1 MQPEQN
7 KYFSFVSLSNSNWL
21 MKSLPLC
28 LAPLM
33 LAGCGTSGSTS
44 RSMFEI
50 QAKDRPVYE
59 KILSEQ
65 ETKIRY
71 IRSFDLTTLACREI
85 WPEKPDEAHSILVFI
100 HGTAAQSRLY
110 LPLADTLRKNNIATV
125 LLDLRG
131 HGLSGGERG
140 DTPSIDA
147 LVRDVRITLDS
158 IRNAYPGK
166 KIILGGHSLG
176 AGLSLKFVEFF
187 GSRKK
192 LYTPP
197 DAMIL
202 MSGGFLISKDC
213 DSSEA
218 NRLAEYQNGRSF
230 AKIDAMDMAL
240 YFPAGYFGIHPKS
253 IEVLLPN
260 EDSVVARAVKQGLF
274 TTKYSLQFFLAS
286 FPFEP
291 RLTYRKLKFPV
302 LLVAGKQDELMRTC
316 DAIYSYEKLQMPN
329 KELFLVSEAN
339 HTNIIWLSAG
349 AIAEWINGLEMK
361 MDSN

>member
-1 MQPEQN
+1 MQPEQ
-7 KYFSFVSLSNSNWL
+7 KKDVTFAHEL
-21 MKSLPLC
+21 KGPLVVKTLL
-28 LAPLM
+28 LALVA
-33 LAGCGTSGSTS
+33 LVLGGCGTSDTASK
-44 RSMFEI
+44 SMFDI

-59 KILSEQ
+59 KILSEPQ
-65 ETKIRY
+65 TKIRY
-71 IRSFDLTTLACREI
+71 IKSFDLTALACREI
-85 WPEKPDEAHSILVFI
+85 WPKNPDDVRSILVFI

-125 LLDLRG
+125 LFDLRG

-202 MSGGFLISKDC
+202 MSGGFLMSKDC
-213 DSSEA
+213 DSSET

-230 AKIDAMDMAL
+230 AKIDAMDVAL

-260 EDSVVARAVKQGLF
+260 EDSVVARAVKQGVF

-316 DAIYSYEKLQMPN
+316 DAIYSYEKLQVPN

-339 HTNIIWLSAG
+339 HINIIWLSAG
-349 AIAEWINGLEMK
+349 AIAEWINGLEIK
-361 MDSN
+361 TDSN

>member
-1 MQPEQN
+1 MLPARN
-7 KYFSFVSLSNSNWL
+7 KHITIASLSKNFL
-21 MKSLPLC
+21 LLKSLLLW
-28 LAPLM
+28 LAPLI
-33 LAGCGTSGSTS
+33 LAGCGTSDSS
-44 RSMFEI
+44 SKSMFTI
-50 QAKDRPVYE
+50 PAKDHAVYE
-59 KILSEQ
+59 QLLAEP

-71 IRSFDLTTLACREI
+71 IKSFDLTTLACREV
-85 WPEKPDEAHSILVFI
+85 WPENPDDVRSILVFI
-100 HGTAAQSRLY
+100 HGTATQSRLY
-110 LPLADTLRKNNIATV
+110 LPLADTLKKNNIATV

-140 DTPSIDA
+140 DVPSIDA

-176 AGLSLKFVEFF
+176 AGLCLKFVEFF
-187 GSRKK
+187 SSRKK

-202 MSGGFLISKDC
+202 MSGGFLMSKDC

-218 NRLAEYQNGRSF
+218 SRLRDYQNGRSF
-230 AKIDAMDMAL
+230 AKIDAMDIAL

-253 IEVLLPN
+253 IEVLLPT
-260 EDSVVARAVKQGLF
+260 EDSAVARAVKQGLF
-274 TTKYSLQFFLAS
+274 TTKYSVQFFLAS

-316 DAIYSYEKLQMPN
+316 DAIYSYEKLHEPN

-349 AIAEWINGLEMK
+349 AIAEWINGLETE